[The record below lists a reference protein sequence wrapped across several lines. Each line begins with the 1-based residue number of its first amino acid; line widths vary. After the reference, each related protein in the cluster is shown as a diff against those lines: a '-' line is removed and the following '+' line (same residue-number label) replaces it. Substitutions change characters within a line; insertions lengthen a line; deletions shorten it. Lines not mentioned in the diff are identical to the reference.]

1 MELHNP
7 VRSPYSAKVTL
18 HERSRWNPQ
27 LFLRPQFVRGVSKT
41 AHLKRLDLGYELYPL
56 LKNGVIDVRSFP

>member
-18 HERSRWNPQ
+18 HERCCWNPQ
-27 LFLRPQFVRGVSKT
+27 LFLRPQLVRSVSKP
-41 AHLKRLDLGYELYPL
+41 AHLKRSDLGYELYPL
-56 LKNGVIDVRSFP
+56 SKSCVIDVRSFP